1 MLELLQIPVWRDNY
15 VYLAVHDG
23 RAFAVDP
30 PDADPV
36 LAALDSL
43 PDVTLEA
50 VVNTHHH
57 PDHVGGNLKLVEK
70 TGCAVVGAAHD
81 RDRLPGLTRPVD
93 IGARVE
99 VAGVSMDVLDV
110 RAHTRGHIAYRTEAS
125 FDRVVRHGHDGAAT
139 TIDRLANRPAL
150 FVGDSLFLG
159 GCGRLFEGSPEDLHA
174 SMQLLARQQ
183 PESLICCAHEYTASN
198 LRFAAH
204 VMPSHSQILS
214 RLDALEEEW
223 GTSRSSVPDT
233 LAREL
238 ETNPF
243 LLALRSD
250 HGATIAASL
259 NVPPGDTVT
268 LVAALRSAKDRF

>member
-15 VYLAVHDG
+15 VYLAINDG

-30 PDADPV
+30 PDAAPV
-36 LAALDSL
+36 LAVLDGL
-43 PDVTLEA
+43 PDVELEA

-57 PDHVGGNLKLVEK
+57 PDHVGGNLTLVEK
-70 TGCAVVGAAHD
+70 TGCAVVGARHD
-81 RDRLPGLTRPVD
+81 GERLPGLTQPVA
-93 IGARVE
+93 IGARIE
-99 VAGVSMDVLDV
+99 VAGIAMEVLDV
-110 RAHTRGHIAYRTEAS
+110 RAHTRGHIAYRTEQT
-125 FDRVVRHGHDGAAT
+125 FDRVVRHGHEGLAT
-139 TIDRLANRPAL
+139 PNERLANRPAL

-159 GCGRLFEGSPEDLHA
+159 GCGRLFEGSPQDLHA
-174 SMQLLARQQ
+174 SMQLLSKQL

-204 VMPSHSQILS
+204 VLPSHPHIRS
-214 RLDALEEEW
+214 RLDALEEER
-223 GTSRSSVPDT
+223 GASRSSVPDI
-233 LAREL
+233 LELEL

-243 LLALRSD
+243 LLALRSE

-259 NVPPGDTVT
+259 NVPPGDTVA